1 MAKKLGSSIRQ
12 VLLFGVI
19 AGWIPL
25 AYLCSCSPSPVVRSP
40 RDSLRRTPVG
50 ETALGGDNVSAQF
63 DETNP
68 LGANAACYVCHMTF
82 VKEELSKTHLRAE
95 ITCVRCHGLSA
106 GHANDEDIGATPP
119 DVSFK
124 RDQVNVMCL
133 KCHESHDIPS
143 EEVVAGEHPSVCTDC
158 HSTHKINRITCCAK
172 CAARREGVKL

>member
-1 MAKKLGSSIRQ
+1 MAKKLGSRIRQ
-12 VLLFGVI
+12 LLLFGVI
-19 AGWIPL
+19 VGCTPL
-25 AYLCSCSPSPVVRSP
+25 IYLCSCSLSP
-40 RDSLRRTPVG
+40 TG
-50 ETALGGDNVSAQF
+50 TALPDANVSTQF

-124 RDQVNVMCL
+124 RDQVDAMCL
-133 KCHESHDIPS
+133 KCHESHDIGP
-143 EEVVAGEHPSVCTDC
+143 EEVVAGESPSVCTDC
-158 HSTHKINRITCCAK
+158 HGTHKIKTSYLRMGNTTHVSVWQK
-172 CAARREGVKL
+172 E

>member
-1 MAKKLGSSIRQ
+1 MGSLIRQ
-12 VLLFGVI
+12 TWLVGIIF
-19 AGWIPL
+19 GWIPL
-25 AYLCSCSPSPVVRSP
+25 IYLCSCSPSSI
-40 RDSLRRTPVG
+40 G
-50 ETALGGDNVSAQF
+50 TAPLGANVSTQF

-124 RDQVNVMCL
+124 RDQVDAMCL
-133 KCHESHDIPS
+133 KCHESHDISS
-143 EEVVAGEHPSVCTDC
+143 EEVVAGESPSVCTDC
-158 HSTHKINRITCCAK
+158 HGTHKINSSGRSLPVLARSLIWAK
-172 CAARREGVKL
+172 PAGARSRDRP

>member
-25 AYLCSCSPSPVVRSP
+25 AYLCSCSPSP
-40 RDSLRRTPVG
+40 TG
-50 ETALGGDNVSAQF
+50 TALPNDNVSAQF

-95 ITCVRCHGLSA
+95 ITCVHCHGLSA

-119 DVSFK
+119 DISFK

-133 KCHESHDIPS
+133 KCHEDDDLPS

-158 HSTHKINRITCCAK
+158 HGTHKINQTK
-172 CAARREGVKL
+172 GVKL

>member
-1 MAKKLGSSIRQ
+1 MAKKLGNSMRP
-12 VLLFGVI
+12 VPGFGVI
-19 AGWIPL
+19 AGCILL
-25 AYLCSCSPSPVVRSP
+25 AYLCSCNPSP
-40 RDSLRRTPVG
+40 TK
-50 ETALGGDNVSAQF
+50 TTSAQF

-124 RDQVNVMCL
+124 RDQVDAMCL
-133 KCHESHDIPS
+133 KCHESHDISS
-143 EEVVAGEHPSVCTDC
+143 EEVVAGESPSVCTDC
-158 HSTHKINRITCCAK
+158 HDTHKINSSGRSPPVLARPLVWAK
-172 CAARREGVKL
+172 PAGARSRDRP

>member
-12 VLLFGVI
+12 VLLFSVI
-19 AGWIPL
+19 AGWTPL
-25 AYLCSCSPSPVVRSP
+25 IYLCSCNPSPTKTTSV
-40 RDSLRRTPVG
+40 
-50 ETALGGDNVSAQF
+50 QF

-119 DVSFK
+119 DISFK
-124 RDQVNVMCL
+124 RDQVDAMCL
-133 KCHESHDIPS
+133 KCHESHDLPS
-143 EEVVAGEHPSVCTDC
+143 EARPSEELAEEVVAGKYPPACTDC
-158 HSTHKINRITCCAK
+158 HGTHKINHII
-172 CAARREGVKL
+172 GVKL

>member
-12 VLLFGVI
+12 TWLVGIIF
-19 AGWIPL
+19 GWIPL
-25 AYLCSCSPSPVVRSP
+25 IYLCSCSSS
-40 RDSLRRTPVG
+40 SIG
-50 ETALGGDNVSAQF
+50 TAPLGANVSTQF

-119 DVSFK
+119 DISFK
-124 RDQVNVMCL
+124 RDQVDAMCL
-133 KCHESHDIPS
+133 KCHKSHDIGP
-143 EEVVAGEHPSVCTDC
+143 EEAGAGKYPPVCSDC
-158 HSTHKINRITCCAK
+158 HGTHKINHIK
-172 CAARREGVKL
+172 GVKL